1 LAVGFARLWDN
12 GIAGRTPVSFFSQLT
27 EKPWLNSRS
36 RAAELTE
43 GSVYSL
49 PAPTVAVR
57 LIMAVATVVFS
68 LFIVAYGDRM
78 SFDDWRPLSDP
89 SLLWA
94 NTFILILSS
103 AAWHWATIN
112 ARQGRMDGVKTGL
125 LAGGG
130 FAFAFLI
137 GQYLAWRQLEAA
149 GYYAST
155 NPANAFF
162 YLLTAVH
169 AVHLLGGLV
178 AWGRTV
184 SKVWRGAEVAR
195 VRLSV
200 ELCAV
205 YWHFLLVVWLVLFAL
220 LLFT

>member
-1 LAVGFARLWDN
+1 M
-12 GIAGRTPVSFFSQLT
+12 SFLRQIT
-27 EKPWLNSRS
+27 EKPWLPGRS
-36 RAAELTE
+36 KEELPE

-49 PAPTVAVR
+49 PAPTIALR
-57 LIMAVATVVFS
+57 LILAVATVVFT

-78 SFDDWRPLSDP
+78 ALSDWRPLSEP
-89 SLLWA
+89 SVLWA
-94 NTFILILSS
+94 NTIILILSS

-112 ARQGRMDGVKTGL
+112 ARQGRLDGVKTGL

-130 FAFAFLI
+130 FAFVFLI
-137 GQYLAWRQLEAA
+137 GQYWAWRQLADA
-149 GYYAST
+149 GYYAET
-155 NPANAFF
+155 NPAYAFF

-169 AVHLLGGLV
+169 AIHLLGGLV
-178 AWGRTV
+178 AWARTV
-184 SKVWRGAEVAR
+184 VKVWTGEEVAR

-220 LLFT
+220 LWFT

>member
-1 LAVGFARLWDN
+1 MSLFR
-12 GIAGRTPVSFFSQLT
+12 QLT
-27 EKPWLNSRS
+27 EKPWLARESS
-36 RAAELTE
+36 DLPE
-43 GSVYSL
+43 GSVYPL
-49 PAPTVAVR
+49 PAPTIALR
-57 LIMAVATVVFS
+57 LILAVATVVFA

-78 SFDDWRPLSDP
+78 AVDDWRPLSDP

-94 NTFILILSS
+94 NTVILILSS

>member
-1 LAVGFARLWDN
+1 MSLFR
-12 GIAGRTPVSFFSQLT
+12 QLT
-27 EKPWLNSRS
+27 EKPWLASDS
-36 RAAELTE
+36 QSADLPE
-43 GSVYSL
+43 GRVYPV
-49 PAPTVAVR
+49 PAPTIALR
-57 LIMAVATVVFS
+57 LILAVATVVFS
-68 LFIVAYGDRM
+68 LFIVAYSDRM
-78 SFDDWRPLSDP
+78 ALGDWRPLSDP
-89 SLLWA
+89 SILWA
-94 NTFILILSS
+94 NTIILILSS

-137 GQYLAWRQLEAA
+137 GQYWAWQQLAAA
-149 GYYAST
+149 GYYADT

-184 SKVWRGAEVAR
+184 AKVWRGAEVAR

>member
-1 LAVGFARLWDN
+1 MSLFR
-12 GIAGRTPVSFFSQLT
+12 QLT
-27 EKPWLNSRS
+27 EKPWLTSRTKT
-36 RAAELTE
+36 AELPE

-57 LIMAVATVVFS
+57 LILAVATVVFV
-68 LFIVAYGDRM
+68 LFVVAYGDRM
-78 SFDDWRPLSDP
+78 ALDDWRPLPEP

-94 NTFILILSS
+94 NTIILILSS
-103 AAWHWATIN
+103 AAWHWATVS
-112 ARQGRMDGVKTGL
+112 ARQGQVDGVKTGL

-130 FAFAFLI
+130 FAFAFLF
-137 GQYLAWRQLEAA
+137 GQYWAWQQLAGA
-149 GYYAST
+149 GYYADT

-169 AVHLLGGLV
+169 AVHLMGGLV

-184 SKVWRGAEVAR
+184 SKVWRGVEMAR

>member
-1 LAVGFARLWDN
+1 MTA
-12 GIAGRTPVSFFSQLT
+12 
-27 EKPWLNSRS
+27 SRS
-36 RAAELTE
+36 RAADLPE
-43 GSVYSL
+43 GSTFPL
-49 PAPTVAVR
+49 PAPTIALR
-57 LIMAVATVVFS
+57 LILAVVTVVFS

-78 SFDDWRPLSDP
+78 AVSDWRPLSEP
-89 SLLWA
+89 SVLWV

-112 ARQGRMDGVKTGL
+112 ARQERIDGVKTGL

-130 FAFAFLI
+130 LAFAFLI
-137 GQYLAWRQLEAA
+137 GQYWAWQQLAAA
-149 GYYAST
+149 GYYADT

-169 AVHLLGGLV
+169 GVHLLGGLV

-184 SKVWRGAEVAR
+184 SKVWRDDVEVAK

-220 LLFT
+220 LLLT

>member
-1 LAVGFARLWDN
+1 MSLFRL
-12 GIAGRTPVSFFSQLT
+12 LT
-27 EKPWLNSRS
+27 EKPWLASRS
-36 RAAELTE
+36 RPADLPE
-43 GSVYSL
+43 GSVFPL
-49 PAPTVAVR
+49 PAPTIALR
-57 LIMAVATVVFS
+57 LILAVATVVFS
-68 LFIVAYGDRM
+68 LFVVAYGDRLAL
-78 SFDDWRPLSDP
+78 DDWRPLSEP

-94 NTFILILSS
+94 NTIILILSS

-137 GQYLAWRQLEAA
+137 GQYWAWRQLQAA
-149 GYYAST
+149 GYYADT

-184 SKVWRGAEVAR
+184 SKVWRGADVAR

>member
-1 LAVGFARLWDN
+1 MSLFRQ
-12 GIAGRTPVSFFSQLT
+12 IT
-27 EKPWLNSRS
+27 EKPWLASRS
-36 RAAELTE
+36 GAADLPE
-43 GSVYSL
+43 GSVYPL
-49 PAPTVAVR
+49 PAPTIAVR
-57 LIMAVATVVFS
+57 LILAVATVVFS

-78 SFDDWRPLSDP
+78 ALSDWRPLPEP
-89 SLLWA
+89 SLLWV
-94 NTFILILSS
+94 NTVILMLSS
-103 AAWHWATIN
+103 AAWHWATVS

-137 GQYLAWRQLEAA
+137 GQFWVWRQLAAA
-149 GYYAST
+149 GYYADT
-155 NPANAFF
+155 NPAAAFF

-178 AWGRTV
+178 AWGRTA
-184 SKVWRGAEVAR
+184 SKVLRGAELAK

-220 LLFT
+220 LSFT